1 MFNPFVDNLS
11 SLSDIEVENKLIEL
25 QRKYFMTHNSQVQ
38 MQMSSIISMYQEE
51 MSSRRAKQY
60 QQQQQQQ
67 NGEKGL
73 DSLINIS

>member
-60 QQQQQQQ
+60 QQQQQQ
-67 NGEKGL
+67 NGETGL